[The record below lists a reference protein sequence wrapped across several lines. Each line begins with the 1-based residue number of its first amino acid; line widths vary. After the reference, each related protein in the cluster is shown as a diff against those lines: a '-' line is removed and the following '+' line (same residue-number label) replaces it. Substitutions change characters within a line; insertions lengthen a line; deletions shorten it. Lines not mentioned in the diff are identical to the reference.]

1 MINIIKRFFQI
12 LFILLI
18 VTVIIRSF
26 FLAAYKIPTGSMKN
40 TLLPGDYI
48 IISKAEYKL
57 STPRY
62 IPFTQIEIPHTTI
75 LKFEG
80 PELNDIVVFKFPGK
94 KYGEINNDNLN
105 LVKRIVGLPGDTL
118 EIINRNLFINHKKII
133 PPSNLLISNSKI
145 ISDGIKENG
154 IFPNIKNWN
163 ADNYGPII
171 IPKKG
176 DIIKLDIKDLDYW
189 KSIIENDSD
198 SSKVSIEGTVININ
212 GIPSREYQ
220 LKQDHYFMM
229 GDNRGNSLDSRFWGF
244 VPKDNIIGKALIIYW
259 SVELDTSNQSKKNI
273 FDDIRLKR
281 IFKIIN

>member
-18 VTVIIRSF
+18 VTIIIRSF

-118 EIINRNLFINHKKII
+118 EIINRNLFINHKKIN
-133 PPSNLLISNSKI
+133 PPSNLLISNSK
-145 ISDGIKENG
+145 
-154 IFPNIKNWN
+154 NIVFFS
-163 ADNYGPII
+163 P
-171 IPKKG
+171 
-176 DIIKLDIKDLDYW
+176 LFCQCV
-189 KSIIENDSD
+189 
-198 SSKVSIEGTVININ
+198 SSAV
-212 GIPSREYQ
+212 
-220 LKQDHYFMM
+220 
-229 GDNRGNSLDSRFWGF
+229 
-244 VPKDNIIGKALIIYW
+244 
-259 SVELDTSNQSKKNI
+259 
-273 FDDIRLKR
+273 
-281 IFKIIN
+281 